1 MIVVEGGRWIWK
13 DQLVFFPNQDELLDL
28 VQGLASNALVR
39 VRQTT
44 VELKSHPHLVQR
56 SLFRTSH
63 IDLRKDSESIY
74 QEMDS
79 KSCRYEIRK
88 VEKVSDRLQIH
99 FNDVRVFED
108 FLELHNDFVRLKG
121 HTGPLAERRLQ
132 QYLPVSDVW
141 VVYFDGRPVAGHLLI
156 HDHCVKRVRLIF
168 SATVRLQSPEAAKLS
183 GPLNRYL
190 HWHELKF
197 YKSKA
202 IEIYDF
208 GGIGDGSSSVAKFKL
223 SFGGGRVAEN
233 SYVFA
238 GTLGNIGYKCYEGM
252 TRLKKHLRFKS
263 SSPSPRGLT

>member
-1 MIVVEGGRWIWK
+1 MEGRREVIVVEGRRWIWK
-13 DQLVFFPNQDELLDL
+13 DKLVFFPNEDELLDL

-44 VELKSHPHLVQR
+44 VEFKSHPNLIQR
-56 SLFRTSH
+56 TLFRTSH
-63 IDLRKDSESIY
+63 IDLRKGLESIY

-88 VEKVSDRLQIH
+88 VKKVSDRLQIH
-99 FNDVRVFED
+99 VNDVRVFED

-121 HTGPLAERRLQ
+121 HTGPLAERRFQ

-156 HDHCVKRVRLIF
+156 HDNCVKRVRLIF
-168 SATVRLQSPEAAKLS
+168 SATVRLRSPEAAKLS

-223 SFGGGRVAEN
+223 SFGGFRVAEN

-238 GTLGNIGYKCYEGM
+238 GTLGNIGYKCYRGM
-252 TRLKKHLRFKS
+252 TLLRKHLRF
-263 SSPSPRGLT
+263 